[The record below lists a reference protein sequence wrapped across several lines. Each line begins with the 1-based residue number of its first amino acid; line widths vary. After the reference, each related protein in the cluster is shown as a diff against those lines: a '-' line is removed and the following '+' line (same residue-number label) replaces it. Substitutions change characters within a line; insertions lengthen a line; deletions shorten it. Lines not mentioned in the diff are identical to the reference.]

1 MTPELAKSI
10 LDKPVNEDLLKI
22 MTDVY
27 KHYEPEDLA
36 RVIAHIRAKIT
47 LQSLDDQLD
56 DAIAALMQQKERLK

>member
-27 KHYEPEDLA
+27 KNYEPEA
-36 RVIAHIRAKIT
+36 IAAVIANIRARIT
-47 LQSLDDQLD
+47 LQTLDEQLTM
-56 DAIAALMQQKERLK
+56 AIAQLQQQKEKL